1 MTLHSLGSHH
11 PPKQVPDTQLQY
23 NCFHGSVYLKY
34 FITEKSAAWKI
45 ESSREKNLSA
55 IQLWLFDLHSEVNI
69 TNMNCLNYFYAELVP
84 EIYIYS

>member
-55 IQLWLFDLHSEVNI
+55 IQLWLFDLTLWGEYNK
-69 TNMNCLNYFYAELVP
+69 YELSQLFLCRASP
-84 EIYIYS
+84 WDLYL